1 MAILPLAAIAS
12 AGVSL
17 IGSGLNFLQAGS
29 QRRKANEAADKAG
42 AAFDKALNLIEP
54 NYLENVALPLEAFEQ
69 ERLSGLMGTQQ
80 IVQAGQEGEER
91 GAIATAG
98 RAALSNQQAQA
109 RARQGLANTQFAL
122 DKAIA
127 AEDARIAGV
136 KSGLRQEEARGYQAM
151 AADARQAQQ
160 QQMASGA
167 QGLVSAGAA
176 GLKALPL
183 FGKGE
188 GAVDPASVTSTDNLN
203 MDDFT
208 LNEGFQGT
216 FFEN

>member
-1 MAILPLAAIAS
+1 MALPLAALAS

-17 IGSGLNFLQAGS
+17 IGSGLNFIQAGA
-29 QRRKANEAADKAG
+29 QKRKANEAADKASR
-42 AAFDKALNLIEP
+42 AFDQALNLIEP

-109 RARQGLANTQFAL
+109 RARQGLAATQFAL
-122 DKAIA
+122 DKAVA

-136 KSGLRQEEARGYQAM
+136 KSGLRQEEAKGFQAM

-167 QGLVSAGAA
+167 KGLVTAGAA
-176 GLKALPL
+176 GLKAFPL

-208 LNEGFQGT
+208 LNEGFQET